1 MKIMMTICA
10 AAIAICGTLNAQP
23 STPVDE
29 VKVHFSTPV
38 EVGNTTIAAGDC
50 SIQVLRGSSDYL
62 VLAFHPESGSAVSI
76 LANRVSAQSGDTA
89 FGKSA
94 EVILS
99 RHGDNYRFEGFL
111 MPDHSGFAALGSSV
125 E

>member
-10 AAIAICGTLNAQP
+10 AAIAICGTLSAQP
-23 STPVDE
+23 ATTVDL

-38 EVGNTTIAAGDC
+38 QVGDATIAAGDC

-62 VLAFHPESGSAVSI
+62 ILAFHPESGHTVSV
-76 LANRVSAQSGDTA
+76 LANRVSEQSGDTST
-89 FGKSA
+89 GKFP
-94 EVILS
+94 EVVLS
-99 RHGDNYRFEGFL
+99 RRGNDYRFERFL
-111 MPDHSGFAALGSSV
+111 MPDHSGFEVLGSV